1 MNVLTQRSG
10 RRPSHSPSHNASST
24 DVAVWVFVVLA
35 VVGMATAETRL
46 AHAEPV
52 HSLVVASLT
61 VDRDPDHRS
70 IRIAWRAPQS
80 AAVKPRITGYRVAVD
95 GQVACHI
102 DPQAPLCCLID
113 GPPPKAAI
121 DVAVVT
127 EAGLGPWVG
136 VGDRVSPSAE
146 ASAPVPYPVP
156 ATYRPVALLVI
167 ALWLLIAHRILQPHR
182 GVSNK
187 R

>member
-1 MNVLTQRSG
+1 MNVFIKRTG
-10 RRPSHSPSHNASST
+10 PRPTPCPCDAGAST
-24 DVAVWVFVVLA
+24 DVAAWVCVVLA
-35 VVGMATAETRL
+35 VVGMATAETRP

-61 VDRDPDHRS
+61 VDRNPDHSS

-80 AAVKPRITGYRVAVD
+80 PAVQSRITGYRVAVD
-95 GQVACHI
+95 DQVACHI

-113 GPPPKAAI
+113 GTPPKAAI

-146 ASAPVPYPVP
+146 ASAWVPYPVH
-156 ATYRPVALLVI
+156 ATQRPVALLGI
-167 ALWLLIAHRILQPHR
+167 ALWLLIAHRILRVHR
-182 GVSNK
+182 RDSK
-187 R
+187 ER

>member
-1 MNVLTQRSG
+1 MNVFIKRAGPQPTPCPRDAG
-10 RRPSHSPSHNASST
+10 APT
-24 DVAVWVFVVLA
+24 DVAAWVFVVLA
-35 VVGMATAETRL
+35 VVGMATAGPRL

-61 VDRDPDHRS
+61 VDRNPDHSS

-95 GQVACHI
+95 GQVACHV
-102 DPQAPLCCLID
+102 DAQAPLCCLID
-113 GPPPKAAI
+113 GPIPEAAI
-121 DVAVVT
+121 EVAVVT

-146 ASAPVPYPVP
+146 VFAPVPYPVP
-156 ATYRPVALLVI
+156 ATHRPVEVLVI

-182 GVSNK
+182 GESNE